1 MTYEIRKDVPIP
13 TTVRE
18 GFAKPSKYPFA
29 SMEVNDMFFVPGA
42 KKSFSSLASAA
53 GKRLNRKF
61 STRAVTDNGVA
72 GIGCWR
78 TE

>member
-1 MTYEIRKDVPIP
+1 MFEIRKDIPIP
-13 TTVRE
+13 TATRE
-18 GFAKPSKYPFA
+18 GFTKPSKYPFRD
-29 SMEVNDMFFVPGA
+29 MEVGDMFFVANA

-53 GKRLNRKF
+53 GKRLGRKF
-61 STRAVTDNGVA
+61 STRAVTQGEET

>member
-1 MTYEIRKDVPIP
+1 MFEVRKDVPIP
-13 TTVRE
+13 AAVRE

-29 SMEVNDMFFVPGA
+29 DMAVGDMFFVPGA

-53 GKRLNRKF
+53 GKRLGRKF

-78 TE
+78 IE

>member
-1 MTYEIRKDVPIP
+1 MFDVRKDIP
-13 TTVRE
+13 LPATVRE

-29 SMEVNDMFFVPGA
+29 TMEVGDMFFVPTA

-53 GKRLNRKF
+53 GKRLSRKF
-61 STRAVTDNGVA
+61 STRAVTDNGVE

-78 TE
+78 VE

>member
-1 MTYEIRKDVPIP
+1 MFDVRKNIP
-13 TTVRE
+13 LPTAVRE

-29 SMEVNDMFFVPGA
+29 TMDVGDMFFVPDA

-53 GKRLNRKF
+53 GKRLGRKF
-61 STRAVTDNGVA
+61 STRAVTDNGVE

-78 TE
+78 VE